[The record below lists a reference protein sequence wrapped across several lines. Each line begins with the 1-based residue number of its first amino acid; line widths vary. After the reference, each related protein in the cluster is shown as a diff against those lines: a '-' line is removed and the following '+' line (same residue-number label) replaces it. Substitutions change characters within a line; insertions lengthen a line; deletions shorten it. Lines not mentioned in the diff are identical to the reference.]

1 MSGTDKILTLEAR
14 LKDAQNQKQ
23 ELEKAIKQLEK
34 QNTDQGKALD
44 KLTNDVENHNKIRN
58 LVEELRVWKEKVKKL
73 EKACKKD
80 KETRKEQIERIK
92 RTEEENLKY

>member
-1 MSGTDKILTLEAR
+1 M
-14 LKDAQNQKQ
+14 KDAQNEKA
-23 ELEKAIKQLEK
+23 ELEKGIKMLEK
-34 QNTDQGKALD
+34 QNNDQGKALD

-58 LVEELRVWKEKVKKL
+58 MVEELRVWKEKVKKL

-92 RTEEENLKY
+92 RTEDENKKY